1 MLFDAPFVY
10 ATKFQLKQN
19 QFMSMRWVLMIRKNE
34 SDFRSQ
40 LISLQCSNS
49 NRRLTLTNN
58 TLLTQTRLI
67 MELCTASVTTWGAF
81 TSPSF
86 YFLSLLFFPNRNT
99 CPLTYAVYQKDT
111 MYT

>member
-1 MLFDAPFVY
+1 MGVND
-10 ATKFQLKQN
+10 TKKREQISLSIN
-19 QFMSMRWVLMIRKNE
+19 
-34 SDFRSQ
+34 Q
-40 LISLQCSNS
+40 LIGLLCSNS

-86 YFLSLLFFPNRNT
+86 YSLSLLFIYFIFYFFF
-99 CPLTYAVYQKDT
+99 L
-111 MYT
+111 